1 MSSEPDEPR
10 TARRDDRVAADARLP
25 DDRIKR
31 ILMYAFVLL
40 IAFLLGFG
48 PMWMAARSRARER
61 DTAQASLRISSLQNA
76 AANAA
81 IDARR
86 GEYEPARQAASEF
99 FTTLQTEID
108 RGGESIFNE
117 SQQASLRSLFETRDD
132 TITLLA
138 RSDPASA
145 DRLVDL
151 YVRYR
156 QAVLAA
162 APR

>member
-1 MSSEPDEPR
+1 MSSERQDEPTTLANETTTR
-10 TARRDDRVAADARLP
+10 SDDSVKRVA
-25 DDRIKR
+25 I
-31 ILMYAFVLL
+31 YALILL
-40 IAFLLGFG
+40 ITFLLGFG

-61 DTAQASLRISSLQNA
+61 DSAQASLRVSGLQNSL
-76 AANAA
+76 ANAA

-108 RGGESIFNE
+108 RGPASVFSEL
-117 SQQASLRSLFETRDD
+117 QQSSLRSLFDTRDE

-145 DRLVDL
+145 ERLSDL
-151 YVRYR
+151 YVKYR
-156 QAVLAA
+156 AA
-162 APR
+162 IGK

>member
-1 MSSEPDEPR
+1 MSSEKQDEPTSVTTETSTR
-10 TARRDDRVAADARLP
+10 SDDRV
-25 DDRIKR
+25 KR
-31 ILMYAFVLL
+31 FAIYAFILL
-40 IAFLLGFG
+40 LVFLLGFG
-48 PMWMAARSRARER
+48 PMWMSARSRTRER
-61 DTAQASLRISSLQNA
+61 DTAQASLRVSALQNA
-76 AANAA
+76 VANAA

-108 RGGESIFNE
+108 RGRESVFNE
-117 SQQASLRSLFETRDD
+117 SQQVSLRSLFDTRDE

-151 YVRYR
+151 YVKYR

-162 APR
+162 PPR

>member
-1 MSSEPDEPR
+1 MSSEKQDEP
-10 TARRDDRVAADARLP
+10 TNVTTETSTSSDDRV
-25 DDRIKR
+25 KR
-31 ILMYAFVLL
+31 FAIYAFILL
-40 IAFLLGFG
+40 LVFLLGFG
-48 PMWMAARSRARER
+48 PMWMSARSRARER
-61 DTAQASLRISSLQNA
+61 DTAQASLRVSALQNA
-76 AANAA
+76 VANAA

-108 RGGESIFNE
+108 RGGESVFNE
-117 SQQASLRSLFETRDD
+117 SQQVSLRSLFDTRDE

-156 QAVLAA
+156 LAVLAA
-162 APR
+162 PPR

>member
-1 MSSEPDEPR
+1 MSSEKQDEP
-10 TARRDDRVAADARLP
+10 TNVTTETSTSSDDRV
-25 DDRIKR
+25 KR
-31 ILMYAFVLL
+31 FAIYAFILL
-40 IAFLLGFG
+40 LVFLLGFG
-48 PMWMAARSRARER
+48 PMWMSARSRARER
-61 DTAQASLRISSLQNA
+61 DTAQASLRVSALQNA
-76 AANAA
+76 VANAA

-108 RGGESIFNE
+108 RGGESVFNE
-117 SQQASLRSLFETRDD
+117 SQQVSLRSLFDTRDE

-162 APR
+162 PPR

>member
-1 MSSEPDEPR
+1 MSSEKQDEPTTVTTETSTR
-10 TARRDDRVAADARLP
+10 SDDRV
-25 DDRIKR
+25 KR
-31 ILMYAFVLL
+31 FAIYAFILL
-40 IAFLLGFG
+40 LVFLLGFG
-48 PMWMAARSRARER
+48 PMWMSARSRARER
-61 DTAQASLRISSLQNA
+61 DTAQASLRVSALQNA
-76 AANAA
+76 VANAA

-108 RGGESIFNE
+108 RGGESVFNE
-117 SQQASLRSLFETRDD
+117 SQQVSLRSLFDTRDE

-162 APR
+162 PPR